1 MKTAFLDLDG
11 TLIDSKKRH
20 INVLCRA
27 LDIFGITYDKT
38 IAGYVDYKSGGK
50 NTRKYLQSVFNLQE
64 RELTDVVKYWIE
76 HIEDEDYLKSDS
88 WYDGAEEFVS
98 NLYSR
103 DYRIIIL
110 TARNNRNFIYDFL
123 YGSDICEYI
132 SEIFVVPPNNAKNE
146 KCRIVSELKTDES
159 LIIGDTE
166 VDYYAGAE
174 NGIDT
179 YVLNSG
185 FRNEKFWN
193 DVGIKSYSC
202 LQEIMKEL
210 GD

>member
-1 MKTAFLDLDG
+1 MNK
-11 TLIDSKKRH
+11 
-20 INVLCRA
+20 
-27 LDIFGITYDKT
+27 
-38 IAGYVDYKSGGK
+38 AGSEFFQ
-50 NTRKYLQSVFNLQE
+50 LF
-64 RELTDVVKYWIE
+64 E

-88 WYDGAEEFVS
+88 LYDGAEEFVN

-132 SEIFVVPPNNAKNE
+132 SEIFVVPPSNAKNE

-193 DVGIKSYSC
+193 DVGITSYSC